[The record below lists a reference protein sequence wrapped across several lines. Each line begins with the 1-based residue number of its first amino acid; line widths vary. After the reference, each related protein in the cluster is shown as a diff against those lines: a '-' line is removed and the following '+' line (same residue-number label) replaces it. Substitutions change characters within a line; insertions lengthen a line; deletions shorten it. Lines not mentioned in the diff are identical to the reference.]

1 MANSDFLISVIVTTY
16 NRPKALDR
24 VLDGLMHQTDN
35 NFEIVIADDGSG
47 EETQKVVRE
56 WQTKSKVRITH
67 AWQEDLGF
75 RLNASRNNGIRN
87 SRGNYVVIL
96 DGDCV
101 PRSNFVEQHR
111 KLSEQGCAVAGHR
124 CLLDSNLTTLIEN
137 HKVSLNNWTWCDFF
151 KARLSG
157 QINRLDA
164 LITLPPKI
172 SFRYKTASNWKRLRG
187 CNMGMFRSDIER
199 VNGFNEDFSGWG
211 FDDSDIAVRLINA
224 GVKVK
229 NGAFATAVFHLYHQ
243 ETELKQEGDNWNI
256 FCKTLSEGHV
266 QARHGLKSLP

>member
-24 VLDGLMHQTDN
+24 VIDGLMHQTDS

-47 EETQKVVRE
+47 EETQKLVRE
-56 WQTKSKVRITH
+56 WQMKSKVKITY

-101 PRSNFVEQHR
+101 PRPNFVEQHR
-111 KLSEQGCAVAGHR
+111 KLSEQGFAVAGHR
-124 CLLDSNLTTLIEN
+124 CLIDLNLTTLIEN
-137 HKVSLNNWTWCDFF
+137 HKVLLNNWTWSDFV
-151 KARLSG
+151 KARFAG

-164 LITLPPKI
+164 LITLPPKA
-172 SFRYKTASNWKRLRG
+172 SFRYKMPHNWKRLRG

-199 VNGFNEDFSGWG
+199 VNGFDEDFSGWG
-211 FDDSDIAVRLINA
+211 FDDSDMAVRLINA

-229 NGAFATAVFHLYHQ
+229 NGAYATAVFHLYHK
-243 ETELKQEGDNWNI
+243 ETELKREGKNWDR
-256 FCKTLSEGHV
+256 FCNTLSEHRIW
-266 QARHGLKSLP
+266 ATSGLNSL